1 MHHLTVNIGNKQTN
15 LDLDRVIEQEKVKLS
30 KTNKKFQEC
39 YNEKNKMEGLNHMT
53 ILLCYIMSHDFDHEI
68 IVFLFGYFQISDF
81 QRNIERKSK
90 GKNAGNF
97 LEK

>member
-39 YNEKNKMEGLNHMT
+39 CNGGFESYDHHIIMLHNKNFEHVVCHMILTMKLLFSFSFFGHFPKKYRKEK
-53 ILLCYIMSHDFDHEI
+53 
-68 IVFLFGYFQISDF
+68 
-81 QRNIERKSK
+81 
-90 GKNAGNF
+90 
-97 LEK
+97 